1 MQLKVLDLRGS
12 GSPLS
17 TENQPGGSSAS
28 WADFHKVLDSIYAG
42 DPLYIYPLQND
53 LESIFSDKNAAFVR
67 GQARIW
73 VAYSN
78 AGKPIGRIAAF
89 IDPEN
94 IEVVGIPVGGIGY
107 FESIRDEAVVNALF
121 EAAESWLRDQGME
134 VAEGPINFGERDKFW
149 GLLIRGWYRPIY
161 QETYNPPHYRAWFED
176 RGYQP
181 YEQSLTL
188 RGRLDEVPA
197 ERLERLGTNIKKRYN
212 LTTKRITKNNLR
224 EGADDFAAAYNA
236 AFLEKPHFKPLT
248 GEQIYPSFV
257 AMKPIMDTYLTCIAY
272 DPDGSPVGLGGFVP
286 DINGFMKGFKG
297 KLNWKT
303 LPRFLWRLKFQK
315 ERNFKGIALGVAPKY
330 QKRGLYALL
339 SHELYSEGD
348 GHIRRVYDNMELST
362 IRGHN
367 DIMIASCKAIG
378 TNPHRIHLAYRKALS
393 PDAKWEAYHMIPE
406 EEVEIGDPSFWN
418 K

>member
-1 MQLKVLDLRGS
+1 MQLKVMDFRGS
-12 GSPLS
+12 GTSPQS
-17 TENQPGGSSAS
+17 GKQVSGPSAT
-28 WADFHKVLDSIYAG
+28 WADFHAVLDPIYAG

-53 LESIFSDKNAAFVR
+53 LEDIFSEKNAAFTR

-73 VAYSN
+73 VAYSE

-94 IEVVGIPVGGIGY
+94 IKIAELAVGGIGY
-107 FESIRDEAVVNALF
+107 FESIKDDSVADALF
-121 EAAESWLRDQGME
+121 TAAEDWLREQGMV

-149 GLLIRGWYRPIY
+149 GLLVRGWYRPIY
-161 QETYNPPHYRAWFED
+161 QETYNPPYYRPWLED
-176 RGYQP
+176 RGYTP

-197 ERLERLGTNIKKRYN
+197 ERLKRLGTSIKKRYN
-212 LTTKRITKNNLR
+212 LITKRITKDKLR

-236 AFLEKPHFKPLT
+236 AFYEKPHFKPLT

-257 AMKPIMDTYLTCIAY
+257 AMKPIMDTYLTCIAFEQ
-272 DPDGSPVGLGGFVP
+272 DGTPVGLGGFVP

-297 KLNWKT
+297 KLNWRT
-303 LPRFLWRLKFQK
+303 LPIFLWRLKFQK
-315 ERNFKGIALGVAPKY
+315 ARNFKGIALGVAPKY
-330 QKRGLYALL
+330 QRRGLYALL

-348 GHIRRVYDNMELST
+348 SHILRVYENMELST

-378 TNPHRIHLAYRKALS
+378 TNPHRIHLAYRKALT
-393 PDAKWEAYHMIPE
+393 PDAKWEAYNMIPE
-406 EEVEIGDPSFWN
+406 DEVDIGDLSFWE